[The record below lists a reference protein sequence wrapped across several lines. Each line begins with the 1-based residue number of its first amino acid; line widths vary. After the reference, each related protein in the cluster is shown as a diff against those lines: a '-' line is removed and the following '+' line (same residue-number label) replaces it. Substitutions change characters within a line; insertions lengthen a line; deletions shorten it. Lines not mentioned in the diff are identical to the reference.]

1 MNKTD
6 FIFIILGITFSLT
19 CERRIDPEI
28 IATVGSTFVTQDDFI
43 VAYSKKLIHT
53 SAQDSEFERNRTLN
67 ELIRTKLFA
76 EAARIKN
83 LSIDSL
89 GINRIQLSKELA
101 LRQELYNHVIG
112 KNSPSIDD
120 SITRKHFQWQNTEVY
135 LKHLYHNQKEI
146 LDTIVPM
153 LIINPN
159 DFDTYAKI
167 LFKNNALR
175 DSGGDL
181 GWVSYNTLDPHL
193 EKVAFSIPMNEIVG
207 PVRSSYGWHILL
219 KTDERKQI
227 IISEEDYQ
235 NAKKGLIQSIQ
246 KKYSQIAA
254 NDYVNNLVNSDITI
268 DDPVVMNTLNQIHKI
283 VFQKNKN
290 IDAIEKQM
298 SEKLTKYIIDLR
310 LNSNTVLAKYGT
322 EKFTINDLLHN
333 LRNSNPKIFL
343 DNPIQAFHIALRDNI
358 LTTEAINL
366 GLEKKKHVQWKIQS
380 SKDQYMAREFLLSV
394 SNKKNNTNFSKKE
407 IRELTEK
414 LKDQF
419 LITVNQ
425 ENLNQI
431 FKSN

>member
-1 MNKTD
+1 MSKAN
-6 FIFIILGITFSLT
+6 FIFVILGISFFTT
-19 CERRIDPEI
+19 CERQIDPEI
-28 IATVGSTFVTQDDFI
+28 IATIGSTFITQDDFI
-43 VAYSKKLIHT
+43 EAYSNKLIHT

-83 LSIDSL
+83 LSIDSIA
-89 GINRIQLSKELA
+89 INRIQLSKELA
-101 LRQELYNHVIG
+101 LRQELYNHLIG
-112 KNSPSIDD
+112 KNNPAIND
-120 SITRKHFQWQNTEVY
+120 SIARKHFQWQNTEVY
-135 LKHLYHNQKEI
+135 LKHLYHNQKAI
-146 LDTIVPM
+146 LDTIIPI
-153 LIINPN
+153 LTKNPKN
-159 DFDTYAKI
+159 FDTYAKI
-167 LFKNNALR
+167 LFKNNALK

-181 GWVSYNTLDPHL
+181 GWISYNTLDPHL
-193 EKVAFSIPMNEIVG
+193 EEVAFSMPINKIIG

-219 KTDERKQI
+219 KTDEKKQI
-227 IISEEDYQ
+227 IISEKDYQ
-235 NAKKGLIQSIQ
+235 NVKKGLTKSIQ
-246 KKYSQIAA
+246 KKHLQIAA
-254 NDYVNNLVNSDITI
+254 NDYVNDLVSKNITI
-268 DDPVVMNTLNQIHKI
+268 DDPVVMSTLNQIHKI

-290 IDAIEKQM
+290 VDAIEKQM
-298 SEKLTKYIIDLR
+298 NEKLTKYMIDLR
-310 LNSNTVLAKYGT
+310 TNSNTVLATYGLK
-322 EKFTINDLLHN
+322 EFTINDLLHN

-407 IRELTEK
+407 IKELTEK

>member
-1 MNKTD
+1 MSKAN
-6 FIFIILGITFSLT
+6 FIFVILGISFFTT
-19 CERRIDPEI
+19 CERQIDPEI
-28 IATVGSTFVTQDDFI
+28 IATIGSTFITQDDFI
-43 VAYSKKLIHT
+43 EAYSNKLIYT

-76 EAARIKN
+76 EAARSKN
-83 LSIDSL
+83 LPIDSIGL
-89 GINRIQLSKELA
+89 NKIQLAKEVA
-101 LRQELYNHVIG
+101 LREELYSEVITQ
-112 KNSPSIDD
+112 NRPVIND
-120 SITRKHFQWQNTEVY
+120 SISRKHFQWKNTEVY
-135 LKHLYHNQKEI
+135 LKHLYHNQKEV
-146 LDTIVPM
+146 LDTILPI
-153 LIINPN
+153 LISSPN
-159 DFDTYAKI
+159 DFDHYAKI
-167 LFKNNALR
+167 LFKNNLLKS
-175 DSGGDL
+175 SGGDL
-181 GWVSYNTLDPHL
+181 GWISYNTIDPQL
-193 EKVAFSIPMNEIVG
+193 EEVAFSMPLNKVIG

-219 KTDERKQI
+219 KKDERKQI

-235 NAKKGLIQSIQ
+235 NAKKSLINTIS
-246 KKYSQIAA
+246 KKQAQITA
-254 NDYVNNLVNSDITI
+254 NDYVNDLVTNNIAI
-268 DDPVVMNTLNQIHKI
+268 DDPVVINTLNQIHEI
-283 VFQKNKN
+283 IFHKNKN
-290 IDAIEKQM
+290 KDKMAQQM
-298 SEKLTKYIIDLR
+298 GEKLTKYIIDLK
-310 LNSNTVLAKYGT
+310 LNSETVLATYGL
-322 EKFTINDLLHN
+322 EKFTVNDLLHN
-333 LRNSNPKIFL
+333 LRNSSPKIFL